1 MLIVCPSC
9 ASSYR
14 IEPDALGAGRTVRCA
29 RCRTEWF
36 AASDV
41 EDAEWSPAEE
51 PESGAAQPP
60 IQALDDDDVIDALD
74 AAGPSGE
81 ADPAAGAA
89 APRPGGRT
97 RKEKAPRLRRA
108 RSVSRL
114 RRLRPAAVVAAL
126 GSAALVAG
134 FAARADVVRHAPAT
148 GSLFAL
154 AGFPVN
160 VRGLEISAL
169 TSVEEIEDGVP
180 VLMVTGVV
188 SNVTGDAIEPPR
200 LRLAVLAGDDREIY
214 AWTTVLG
221 RSSLKGGEAAP
232 FRSRLA
238 SPPAEGRR
246 IQVRFLARRDLLQT
260 K

>member
-1 MLIVCPSC
+1 MLIVCPAC

-14 IEPDALGAGRTVRCA
+14 IAPEALGAGRMVRCA

-36 AASDV
+36 VASDV
-41 EDAEWSPAEE
+41 EDAVWSPAEE
-51 PESGAAQPP
+51 PVFDDARSP

-74 AAGPSGE
+74 AAPEE
-81 ADPAAGAA
+81 AEPAAVAA
-89 APRPGGRT
+89 ALGQEGRRREAT
-97 RKEKAPRLRRA
+97 TPQLRA

-114 RRLRPAAVVAAL
+114 RKLRPAAVVAAL
-126 GSAALVAG
+126 GSAVLVAG

-148 GSLFAL
+148 GSLFAF

-180 VLMVTGVV
+180 VLMVTGLV
-188 SNVTGDAIEPPR
+188 SNVTAEAIEPPR

-221 RSSLKGGEAAP
+221 RPSLKGGEAAP